1 MIVVSDTTLF
11 SNFIQIDR
19 LDLLPAIFGSTYIPQ
34 KVYEEVLMLDTT
46 QIDLTGFTQANW
58 ISVRNSSL
66 TQLVEQLLVD
76 LDAGE
81 SEAIAHAQELKA
93 DYLLTDD
100 SEARKIA
107 QTLGLRVTGSIGIL
121 IRAKASG
128 LILEVKDLLDQ
139 LIVKAGFW
147 VNKNLY
153 KSILESLG
161 E

>member
-1 MIVVSDTTLF
+1 
-11 SNFIQIDR
+11 
-19 LDLLPAIFGSTYIPQ
+19 
-34 KVYEEVLMLDTT
+34 MLDTT